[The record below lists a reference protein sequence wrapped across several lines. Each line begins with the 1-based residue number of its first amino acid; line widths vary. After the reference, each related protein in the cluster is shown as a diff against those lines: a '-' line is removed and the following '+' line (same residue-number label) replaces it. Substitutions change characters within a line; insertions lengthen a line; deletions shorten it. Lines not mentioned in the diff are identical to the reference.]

1 METLEPRDAGEV
13 LDALRWAVAEEQPL
27 ELVGNGTKRGLGRPF
42 QATHTLDLSALSGIV
57 SYEPEELVLTVRAG
71 TPLAEV
77 EALLADRR
85 QQLAFEPADWGPL
98 FGAEPGRQTVGGAI
112 ACNLSGPRRIKAG
125 AARDHLLGFEA
136 VSGRAERYKAGGRV
150 VKNVTGYDLCKLLA
164 GSHGTI
170 SALTEVTVKVL
181 PAPERTRTVL
191 LLGLDDAAGVAALT
205 RALQGS
211 FEAAGAAHLPAPVA
225 AASGVPAVAAAGA
238 AVTAVRIEGFGPSVD
253 YRAGRLVA
261 ELGGLAPAVELDDEA
276 SAAFWREVRDAA
288 AFTRRPERIVWRLSV
303 PPSQGP
309 RVAAE
314 IAARL
319 DAEWFYDWGGGLLWV
334 ALAAAGED
342 AGAGAVR
349 GAAGPNDGHA
359 TLLRAPETLRASVA
373 VFHPQPAAL
382 AALSARV
389 KAGFDP
395 KRILNPGRMWAGV

>member
-13 LDALRWAVAEEQPL
+13 LDAVRWAVAGEQPL
-27 ELVGNGTKRGLGRPF
+27 ELVGNRTKRAFGRPF
-42 QATHTLDLSALSGIV
+42 QATCTLDLSALSGIV

-77 EALLADRR
+77 EALLAGRR

-98 FGAEPGRQTVGGAI
+98 FGAGVGRQTVGGVL

-125 AARDHLLGFEA
+125 AARDHFLGFEA
-136 VSGRAERYKAGGRV
+136 VSGRAERFKAGGRV

-170 SALTEVTVKVL
+170 SALTEVTLKVL
-181 PAPERTRTVL
+181 PAPERTRTVV

-205 RALQGS
+205 RALHGS
-211 FEAAGAAHLPAPVA
+211 FEAAGAAHLPARVA
-225 AASGVPAVAAAGA
+225 AVSGVPAVADAGA
-238 AVTAVRIEGFGPSVD
+238 SVTAVRLEGFGPSVD

-261 ELGGLAPAVELDDEA
+261 ELGGLAPAVELEDDA

-288 AFTRRPERIVWRLSV
+288 AFVHRPERVVWRLSV

-309 RVAAE
+309 AVAAR
-314 IAARL
+314 IGARL
-319 DAEWFYDWGGGLLWV
+319 DADWYFDWGGGLVW
-334 ALAAAGED
+334 LAPEAPGGD
-342 AGAGAVR
+342 GGAEAVR
-349 GAAGPNDGHA
+349 GAIGPEGGHA
-359 TLLRAPETLRASVA
+359 TLVRAPETLRASVS
-373 VFHPQPAAL
+373 VFHPQPAPL

-389 KAGFDP
+389 KSGFDP
-395 KRILNPGRMWAGV
+395 KHILNPGRMWAGV